1 VVVRRSRDCIGSDSA
16 TNRTARRRNLKASV
30 ALQTDLIG
38 RRQREAQPK
47 IFTSSDKAVHL
58 MQNGLKM
65 AHLFEKSA
73 HLVGDVRAMAIADCL
88 RETYQLKNIYTAAD
102 LVNHRTGELFDGYG
116 ALNHGVAT
124 RMSPAYLTASM
135 RRTRKRITAKIESA
149 KPLVGQNWRFLTLTL
164 PYLKADVAT
173 VFAIQSQA
181 IEWFKKRKVWTQNV
195 GGAFFGEELIIGGES
210 TFTFTHFHGHIHTLM
225 LGKYIDQWQLADAWT
240 DCVEKACAKFGVEF
254 LMRNLVSNRLMTHI
268 SDVRKYANSKAMKM
282 DEAVQE
288 LCKYTT
294 KGSDFEKVPVAEI
307 VEIEAALH
315 GRKMVRDYGIFN
327 NQKGKGEKEKTGE
340 HTSLDTQ
347 CTTDGA
353 AMLKPKSK
361 PMSLLQ
367 RGIRLIEEGKRAHW
381 LQILHLEMETRRD
394 FRRQQLAFKYPNA
407 AFQTLDGERWFGV
420 STRPPKVVFS
430 LTEYKGLRD
439 LRRRRV
445 VHET

>member
-1 VVVRRSRDCIGSDSA
+1 
-16 TNRTARRRNLKASV
+16 
-30 ALQTDLIG
+30 
-38 RRQREAQPK
+38 
-47 IFTSSDKAVHL
+47 

-73 HLVGDVRAMAIADCL
+73 HLVGNVRAMVISDIL
-88 RETYQLKNIYTAAD
+88 RETYHSKNIYTATD
-102 LVNHRTGELFDGYG
+102 LVNYQTGELFDGYG

-135 RRTRKRITAKIESA
+135 RRTRKRITAKIQSS

-164 PYLKADVAT
+164 PYIKADVAT

-195 GGAFFGEELIIGGES
+195 GGAFFGEELVIGGES
-210 TFTFTHFHGHIHTLM
+210 TFTFTHFHAHIHCLM
-225 LGKYIDQWQLADAWT
+225 LGKYIDQWQIADAWT

-268 SDVRKYANSKAMKM
+268 RDVRTYANSKAMAM

-327 NQKGKGEKEKTGE
+327 NQKGRGEKEKTGE
-340 HTSLDTQ
+340 RTSLDTQ

-361 PMSLLQ
+361 PVSLLQ

-381 LQILHLEMETRRD
+381 LRVLHLEMETRRD

-420 STRPPKVVFS
+420 SKRPPKVVVS
-430 LTEYKGLRD
+430 ITDYKRSHAPLAERDASPYPLPEAVGYGLE
-439 LRRRRV
+439 V
-445 VHET
+445 QH

>member
-1 VVVRRSRDCIGSDSA
+1 
-16 TNRTARRRNLKASV
+16 
-30 ALQTDLIG
+30 
-38 RRQREAQPK
+38 
-47 IFTSSDKAVHL
+47 
-58 MQNGLKM
+58 M

-73 HLVGDVRAMAIADCL
+73 HLVGNVRAMAISDIL

-102 LVNHRTGELFDGYG
+102 LVNYQTGELFDGYG

-135 RRTRKRITAKIESA
+135 RRTRKRITAKIKSV

-195 GGAFFGEELIIGGES
+195 GGAFFGEELVVGGES

-225 LGKYIDQWQLADAWT
+225 LGKYIEQCQIADAWT

-268 SDVRKYANSKAMKM
+268 RDVRTYANSKAMVM

-294 KGSDFEKVPVAEI
+294 KGSDFEKVPVKEI
-307 VEIEAALH
+307 VEIEAVLH

-327 NQKGKGEKEKTGE
+327 NQKGKREKEKTGE
-340 HTSLDTQ
+340 RTSLDTQ

-353 AMLKPKSK
+353 AMLKPKPK
-361 PMSLLQ
+361 PISLLQ

-430 LTEYKGLRD
+430 LTEYKGWRD